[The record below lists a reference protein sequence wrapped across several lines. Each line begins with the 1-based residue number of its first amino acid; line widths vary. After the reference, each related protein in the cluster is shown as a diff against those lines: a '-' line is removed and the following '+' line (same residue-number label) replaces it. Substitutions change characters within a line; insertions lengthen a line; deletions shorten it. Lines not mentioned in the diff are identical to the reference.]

1 MKKLISVLTMIF
13 VFGAV
18 VGLDAVSQKHSGR
31 LIRLSGKL
39 EKKFSYG
46 APNYGET
53 PEQDAK
59 EYYYVLVFDSDKT
72 VDVDGEN
79 VTVKEIQLIF
89 SSTVN
94 TRIQNKK
101 LKLKEGKNYVVKGK
115 LFRAETGHHHT
126 DYVFY
131 VEECFLEK

>member
-1 MKKLISVLTMIF
+1 MKKIFTIFTLIL
-13 VFGAV
+13 VFCAATV
-18 VGLDAVSQKHSGR
+18 FSAFSQEHEDKV
-31 LIRLSGKL
+31 IMLSGKL

-59 EYYYVLVFDSDKT
+59 EYYYVLVFDSDKK

-89 SSTVN
+89 SSTLN

-101 LKLKEGKNYVVKGK
+101 LKIKEGKNYTVKGTV
-115 LFRAETGHHHT
+115 FRAQTGHHHT

>member
-1 MKKLISVLTMIF
+1 MKKIFTIFTLIL
-13 VFGAV
+13 VFGAATV
-18 VGLDAVSQKHSGR
+18 FSAFSKEHEDKVIK
-31 LIRLSGKL
+31 LSGKL

-59 EYYYVLVFDSDKT
+59 EYYYVLVFDSDKK

-89 SSTVN
+89 SSTLN

-101 LKLKEGKNYVVKGK
+101 LKINEGKNYTVKGTV
-115 LFRAETGHHHT
+115 FRAQTGHHHT

>member
-1 MKKLISVLTMIF
+1 MIVTMVF

-18 VGLDAVSQKHSGR
+18 VGLDAVSQEHSGR

-53 PEQDAK
+53 QEQDSK

-89 SSTVN
+89 SSTLN

-126 DYVFY
+126 DYFMN
-131 VEECFLEK
+131 VEECFLGK